1 MVTSKYEKAMSADTS
16 KSRGTVIDL
25 LLALVMIGGDRNESE
40 LASWTFRPACIGPC
54 ELPA

>member
-1 MVTSKYEKAMSADTS
+1 MVTSKYEKAVSADTS